1 VTDVPD
7 EEIAEF
13 KEQLKT
19 HSVNPMNLKK
29 RLAHEIVRQFHGKQ
43 AADEAQEYF
52 TQVFQKREVP
62 NEIHTTVELR
72 GTGTLRAN
80 AEVWRDITSLLSD
93 AGLAKSRSEARRLLA
108 QGAIE
113 VDGEKVST
121 DKVILKNGSIIK
133 VGKRGFL
140 KMVDSAKRK
149 WETANS

>member
-1 VTDVPD
+1 
-7 EEIAEF
+7 
-13 KEQLKT
+13 
-19 HSVNPMNLKK
+19 
-29 RLAHEIVRQFHGKQ
+29 
-43 AADEAQEYF
+43 
-52 TQVFQKREVP
+52 
-62 NEIHTTVELR
+62 
-72 GTGTLRAN
+72 
-80 AEVWRDITSLLSD
+80 LLSD

-121 DKVILKNGSIIK
+121 DKVILKDGSIIK